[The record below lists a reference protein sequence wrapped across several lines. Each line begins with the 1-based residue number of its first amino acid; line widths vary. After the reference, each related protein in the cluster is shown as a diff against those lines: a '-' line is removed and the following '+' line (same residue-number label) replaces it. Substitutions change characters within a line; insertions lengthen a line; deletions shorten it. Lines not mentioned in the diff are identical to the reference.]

1 MAVCLLSECELLEAR
16 TPEDIADVR
25 RLFRAYADWLEVDLC
40 FQGFERELAELPGCY
55 APPAGRLLI
64 ARVGGEVVGCVG
76 LRPLEASVCEM
87 KRLWVEPGFA
97 GYGVGRASLKRSS
110 PRPAISAIGA
120 CASTP
125 FPRACRRPS
134 ISTPRSAFSRSP
146 PITTIRSPGW
156 SCWNSNFSQ
165 LRRGRDQRSAA
176 AICAS
181 RRSSA
186 RPAGS

>member
-1 MAVCLLSECELLEAR
+1 MALCLLSECELLQAR
-16 TPEDIADVR
+16 TPEDIADVG

-97 GYGVGRASLKRSS
+97 GYGVGRALAE
-110 PRPAISAIGA
+110 AIV
-120 CASTP
+120 
-125 FPRACRRPS
+125 
-134 ISTPRSAFSRSP
+134 
-146 PITTIRSPGW
+146 
-156 SCWNSNFSQ
+156 
-165 LRRGRDQRSAA
+165 AA
-176 AICAS
+176 ARQIGY
-181 RRSSA
+181 RRMRLDTIPA
-186 RPAGS
+186 RMPAAQHLYAALGFRQIPAYYDNPLAGVVMLELEL